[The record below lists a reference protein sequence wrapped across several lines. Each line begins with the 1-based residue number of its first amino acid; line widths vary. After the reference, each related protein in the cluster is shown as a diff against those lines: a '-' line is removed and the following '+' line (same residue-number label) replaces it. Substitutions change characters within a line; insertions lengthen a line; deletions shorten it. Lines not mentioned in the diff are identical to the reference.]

1 MKFTSLLS
9 FSRHPIALLFHLLF
23 RVAAF
28 AVYIITKFVYGGEYL
43 EIFIVIILLLAM
55 DFWVVKNI
63 TGRLMVGLR
72 WWNKVEDDGSSTWL
86 FEAKKV
92 CLERVKNVCTC
103 RTWLGQ
109 VCLLKVQACQF
120 SEFDSD

>member
-1 MKFTSLLS
+1 MY
-9 FSRHPIALLFHLLF
+9 
-23 RVAAF
+23 V
-28 AVYIITKFVYGGEYL
+28 VTKFVYGDEYM

-92 CLERVKNVCTC
+92 CSEVKNN
-103 RTWLGQ
+103 GIN
-109 VCLLKVQACQF
+109 
-120 SEFDSD
+120 